1 MVALGTLFYIY
12 MLQFSHQ
19 LIVNNYS
26 VLVAGTVQDIKDV
39 MHAQQYERFV
49 LCAFA
54 V

>member
-26 VLVAGTVQDIKDV
+26 VLVAGTVKDIKDV
-39 MHAQQYERFV
+39 MHAQQYECFV
-49 LCAFA
+49 FCAFA